1 MQLENEL
8 EQNERTEVEA
18 GMKLDVQLQAL
29 LLCMCRA
36 VLGIKDPL
44 LLISLLSLINIPKV
58 AIFLP
63 KSNIQDQ

>member
-1 MQLENEL
+1 MNFNRMKALKFKS
-8 EQNERTEVEA
+8 RYEVGCATQSSASVHVE
-18 GMKLDVQLQAL
+18 
-29 LLCMCRA
+29 A
-36 VLGIKDPL
+36 VLGIKDHL